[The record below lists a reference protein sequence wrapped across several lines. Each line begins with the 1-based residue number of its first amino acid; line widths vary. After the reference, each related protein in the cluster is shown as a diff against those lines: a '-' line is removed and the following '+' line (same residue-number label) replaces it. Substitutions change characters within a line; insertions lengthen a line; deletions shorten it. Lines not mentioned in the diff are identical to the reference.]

1 MLYRLA
7 SHTHTRKR
15 VLSKLATTRKTAEH
29 SERGYHLHNDDNG
42 EGEKKEA
49 KSTVEEEEEEKT
61 TGFFFL
67 LPLRHGTIERKISL
81 SLFLPSRM
89 HSNQEEEEDTYFVHN
104 SLPLLLCVYNQRQKS
119 AICRRQFSP

>member
-42 EGEKKEA
+42 EGGKKEA

-61 TGFFFL
+61 TGFFLFL

-81 SLFLPSRM
+81 S
-89 HSNQEEEEDTYFVHN
+89 
-104 SLPLLLCVYNQRQKS
+104 
-119 AICRRQFSP
+119 FSPFTHALKPGRRRHVLCSQQSSVVVVWI